1 MEELLMNQNTNKLQ
15 RRQVSSNK
23 NTGNIKDNINLK
35 LITDQS
41 NCVTDNCSEYYNSK
55 FQFSDFYNKDIQ
67 PHSWI
72 SKPKFLLDSK
82 GGSLYRTDGHGLE
95 LTYRHL
101 VSLYQDLDTC
111 LQRLYDGYHD
121 SCFIR
126 FAQKSGIF
134 TTERHWQNLLRNW
147 YMGFTMAMRR
157 YYNACHHLY
166 DPSTNLSYVTY
177 FDTHFSNYLYYAIGR
192 ADQDHFNTVSDCNDK
207 ELEVIHLLQVVEGEQ
222 SISYSLDSYNSW
234 LM

>member
-1 MEELLMNQNTNKLQ
+1 MNQNYNKLPK
-15 RRQVSSNK
+15 RLVSKNK
-23 NTGNIKDNINLK
+23 NTGNITDNIDLK
-35 LITDQS
+35 LIT
-41 NCVTDNCSEYYNSK
+41 NNAECITDSCFEYYNTK
-55 FQFSDFYNKDIQ
+55 FQFSDFFNKDIQ

-72 SKPKFLLDSK
+72 SKPKFLLESK
-82 GGSLYRTDGHGLE
+82 DGNLYRTDTIGLE

-101 VSLYQDLDTC
+101 VSMYQDLDTC

-134 TTERHWQNLLRNW
+134 TTEKHWQNLLRNW
-147 YMGFTMAMRR
+147 YMGFSMALRR
-157 YYNACHHLY
+157 YYNACHSLY

-192 ADQDHFNTVSDCNDK
+192 ADQDHYKASQDINEK
-207 ELEVIHLLQVVEGEQ
+207 ELELIRLDQINSS
-222 SISYSLDSYNSW
+222 SISYSFDGLYSS
-234 LM
+234 